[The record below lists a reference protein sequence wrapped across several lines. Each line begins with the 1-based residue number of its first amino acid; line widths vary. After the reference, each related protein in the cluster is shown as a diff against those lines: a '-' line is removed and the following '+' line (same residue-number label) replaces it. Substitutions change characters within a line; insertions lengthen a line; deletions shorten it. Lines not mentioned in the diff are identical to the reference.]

1 MARKKLN
8 RKRTKNN
15 RKNQK
20 GGSFFDFFK
29 SKTDEQPTPSSQETL
44 EKIKPYILSNGNL
57 SNL

>member
-29 SKTDEQPTPSSQETL
+29 GVD
-44 EKIKPYILSNGNL
+44 
-57 SNL
+57 